1 MMYARISHYEA
12 VDWSPE
18 ELRRVGRQL
27 SGALGTAPGFISYA
41 LLDAGDRALAS
52 VCVFE
57 TRAQLEEGERALQA
71 WSSAHPEWPLGS
83 PNATTTGE
91 VIVQRGM

>member
-1 MMYARISHYEA
+1 MYARISQYGA
-12 VDWSPE
+12 VDWSLE

-27 SGALGTAPGFISYA
+27 SVALGTAPGFVSYA
-41 LLDAGDRALAS
+41 VLDVGNHALAS

-57 TRAQLEEGERALQA
+57 TRALARRGERVLQA
-71 WSSAHPEWPLGS
+71 WGSAHPWWPLRS
-83 PNATTTGE
+83 RDTTTTGE

>member
-1 MMYARISHYEA
+1 MYARISHYAA
-12 VDWSPE
+12 VDWSLE
-18 ELRRVGRQL
+18 ELTRVGRHL
-27 SGALGTAPGFISYA
+27 SVALGTAPGFISYA
-41 LLDAGDRALAS
+41 VLDVGDHALAS

-57 TRAQLEEGERALQA
+57 TRVQFEEGEHVLEA

-83 PNATTTGE
+83 PDATTAGE